1 MFGQWLKF
9 YKQNNLVVDTSIE
22 SIGAYVAMTVLA
34 KKVVYTTLKT
44 GMPFS
49 PKSLI
54 VHCSEKLYSTP
65 LPDESASVFR
75 SIQDSMLLP

>member
-1 MFGQWLKF
+1 
-9 YKQNNLVVDTSIE
+9 
-22 SIGAYVAMTVLA
+22 MTVLA
-34 KKVVYTTLKT
+34 KKEVYTTLKT